1 MESVQSIAGHGGYF
15 SPGLGIHG
23 PGRVNVEREKIVK
36 KILTTLVIAT
46 GLLLSG
52 CSNVDSA
59 LTMGDTKITTQE
71 LQLNVDAILAERAG
85 VDTSQMQLEYGETLM
100 RNQLQFQLLL
110 AGFAEI
116 AKDLKIE
123 ITNSEIAARRS
134 EIVESVGGE
143 SGLPQ
148 ALVSASIAQA
158 DLDGYLRA
166 ILTTEKLGQALIQTG
181 TAEANVQDRIQQLF
195 ISKVTELKLN
205 VNPRYGKWD
214 ATTGQIVAAQVA
226 SDAVTPANE

>member
-1 MESVQSIAGHGGYF
+1 
-15 SPGLGIHG
+15 
-23 PGRVNVEREKIVK
+23 
-36 KILTTLVIAT
+36 
-46 GLLLSG
+46 
-52 CSNVDSA
+52 
-59 LTMGDTKITTQE
+59 MGDTKITTQE

-181 TAEANVQDRIQQLF
+181 TAEADVQDRIQQLF

-214 ATTGQIVAAQVA
+214 TTTGQIVAAQVA